1 MSASTEPAP
10 TLTGS
15 MINAAPKMLAA
26 LEKVAAHIDVN
37 GRCIL
42 LPVEEILALRE
53 AIRLARGGK

>member
-1 MSASTEPAP
+1 VNAATEPAP

-26 LEKVAAHIDVN
+26 LESVAEHLDRH

-42 LPVEEILALRE
+42 VSREEAVAIRE
-53 AIRLARGGK
+53 AIRLARGGR